1 MKYFVRQKRSY
12 SSSLFRFFGRG
23 IGTTLDRVKIQ
34 LAREDRG
41 SALIEMALSSTILL
55 STILGVLV
63 LSTALYSY
71 LYVSYVT
78 EEASRFASVRGSTC
92 TGLGSACP
100 ASSSD
105 VQNYVR
111 NLNFP
116 GVASSRL
123 TVTTSWPD
131 AASACGASGGINN
144 CPGNHVQ
151 VSTTYTLPLSIPFVP
166 QRTLSLTGGSIM
178 VISQ

>member
-1 MKYFVRQKRSY
+1 MKYFVQQKRSC
-12 SSSLFRFFGRG
+12 SSSLFRFFDRG
-23 IGTTLDRVKIQ
+23 IRITLDRLRVQ
-34 LAREDRG
+34 LEGRDHG
-41 SALIEMALSSTILL
+41 SALVEMALSSTILL
-55 STILGVLV
+55 SAILGVLV

-78 EEASRFASVRGSTC
+78 EEATRFASVRGSTC

-100 ASSSD
+100 ASSGD

-116 GVASSRL
+116 GIKSSRL
-123 TVTTSWPD
+123 TVTASWPD

-166 QRTLSLTGGSIM
+166 PRTLSLTGGSIM